1 MRVVVGHANP
11 DFDAYAST
19 VAGTKLFPGAKGI
32 FLGSQNANVRAF
44 HNLHEEFLDFADYKQ
59 LDSSEIDAIVMVDTR
74 DPDRLPAFGEVARRD
89 AVEVIVYDHHPRQ
102 SGDIETAEDRSLDVG
117 ATTTILVREIRDHGI
132 GITPLEASVMLLG
145 IHEDTGSLTFPN
157 ATALDADAAAWLM
170 DNGADLEVLSQYL
183 GRTLDAAQTDL
194 LEQLTSSLERWDI
207 NGETVAV
214 GVAEAAEYVDSAGV
228 LTHYVVEDLG
238 FRVAF
243 AVVRMPGRVQ
253 VVARSRL
260 AQVDVGAVMARFGGG
275 GHPQAASARFGPV
288 STAEVLGQLRGALEE
303 QLAPPVRAAD
313 VMTAPVRHATPS
325 WTMRRAGELMATW
338 GHGGLPVLQ
347 RGKLVGLVT
356 RKDVDKATRH
366 GLDHAPV
373 TGFMNR
379 DMIIVSPLV
388 VLSELERLLG
398 TRGVGRLP
406 VVEDGKLLGIVTRK
420 DVLRAEHGDAYLA
433 GRVAGA
439 HPEATARFRT
449 GVQALLPGEV
459 SSALHLLGEHA
470 ASRGHR
476 AFVVGGF
483 VRDMILGVEN
493 LDVDVVIEGDG
504 VAFAEEL
511 AAEIGARIKVHRRFG
526 TAVIGVSE
534 RFHIDVASARTE
546 YYTRPGALPVVERS
560 SLRQDLFRRDFSINA
575 MAASLEPTAFGVVSD
590 PFAGLRD
597 LDDRVVRV
605 LHGLS
610 YVDDPTRVLRA
621 VRFESRYGFRMDEGT
636 ERLARQAINAGML
649 AEVSGARLREEL
661 IDILGEREPTDV
673 LARLAEL
680 GALPTLLPEGAR
692 ADRVASTVGEAQRA
706 FEAIAGRICG
716 NAPSLTRTLFCS
728 LCAGVSERSVLMWAR
743 HLHANR
749 SFAERALQLAEKGPS
764 VLRMLEQPK
773 AVRDSRLYR
782 ALEPLHAET
791 LVVVWALAGA
801 QGRARMDRF
810 FDELTGVRSAVSGAD
825 LIAMGATPSDAFSAI
840 LARALDDRLDG
851 RTVGR
856 KAELTNLRRL
866 AVRAG
871 VLTNRK
877 DRA

>member
-1 MRVVVGHANP
+1 MRIVIGHANP

-19 VAGTKLFPGAKGI
+19 VAGSKLFPGAKGV

-44 HNLHEEFLDFADYKQ
+44 HNLHEEFLDFTDYRE
-59 LDSSEIDAIVMVDTR
+59 LDEREIDAVVMVDTR
-74 DPDRLPAFGEVARRD
+74 DPDRLPDFADVVRRD
-89 AVEVIVYDHHPRQ
+89 DVEVIVYDHHPRQ
-102 SGDIETAEDRSLDVG
+102 RGDIETAEDRSLDVG
-117 ATTTILVREIRDHGI
+117 ATTTILVREIRDRGI
-132 GITPLEASVMLLG
+132 GITPLEASVMLMG

-170 DNGADLEVLSQYL
+170 EKGADLEVLSQYL
-183 GRTLDAAQTDL
+183 SHTLDAAQTNL

-275 GHPQAASARFGPV
+275 GHPQAASARFGAV
-288 STAEVLGQLRGALEE
+288 STQEVLSQLRAALEAEV
-303 QLAPPVRAAD
+303 APPLRAAD
-313 VMTAPVRHATPS
+313 VMTTPVRHATPS
-325 WTMRRAGELMATW
+325 WTMRRAGQLMATW
-338 GHGGLPVLQ
+338 GHGGLPVLK

-379 DMIIVSPLV
+379 DMIVVPPST

-406 VVEDGKLLGIVTRK
+406 VVEDGELLGIVTRK

-433 GRVAGA
+433 GRGAGA
-439 HPEATARFRT
+439 HPEATARFRA
-449 GVQALLPGEV
+449 GVEALLPGEV

-575 MAASLEPTAFGVVSD
+575 MAASLEPAVFGVVSD

-597 LDDRVVRV
+597 LDDGVVRV

-621 VRFESRYGFRMDEGT
+621 ARFESRYGFSMDEGT
-636 ERLARQAINAGML
+636 ERLARQAITAGML

-661 IDILGEREPTDV
+661 IEILGESEPGNV
-673 LARLAEL
+673 LQRLAEL

-692 ADRVASTVGEAQRA
+692 VQSVVPTVGQVQRA
-706 FEAIAGRICG
+706 FDAIAGRVTG
-716 NAPSLTRTLFCS
+716 TAPTLTRTLFCA
-728 LCAGVSERSVLMWAR
+728 LCVGVPERSVLMWAR

-749 SFAERALQLAEKGPS
+749 SYSERALLLAERGPS
-764 VLRMLEQPK
+764 AMRMLEQPK

-782 ALEPLHAET
+782 GLEPLHAET
-791 LVVVWALAGA
+791 IVVLWALAGA
-801 QGRARMDRF
+801 KGRARIERYL
-810 FDELTGVRSAVSGAD
+810 DELAGARSAVSGAD
-825 LIAMGATPSDAFSAI
+825 LISMGATPSDAFSAI

-851 RTVGR
+851 RAVGR
-856 KAELTNLRRL
+856 EAELANLRRL
-866 AVRAG
+866 AIRGGLVG
-871 VLTNRK
+871 HRK
-877 DRA
+877 DPA